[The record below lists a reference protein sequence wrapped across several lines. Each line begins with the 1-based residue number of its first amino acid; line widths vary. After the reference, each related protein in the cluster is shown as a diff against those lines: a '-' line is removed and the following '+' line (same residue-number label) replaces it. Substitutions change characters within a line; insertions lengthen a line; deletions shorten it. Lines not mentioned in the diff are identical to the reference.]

1 MHFDVVWDNRDF
13 LLQGLRTTV
22 AISALGILFS
32 LALGVVVG
40 AVRTYARAPFT
51 WVCAL
56 YVDVIRSIP
65 FLVILV
71 WLFFVPPLLIGV
83 GVSPFW
89 TGVLA
94 LGLHGGAYLAE
105 IFRAGLTSIR
115 QGQRRAGLALGMTRL
130 TVVRRIVL
138 PQAVIRM
145 LPPTGTYSGGIINKS
160 AIASVIA
167 VEELT
172 RQAQLLSSV
181 TIRPFEIFMV
191 VMVAYS
197 LLVYGV
203 VRGVEA
209 IYQRLA
215 PLGAS

>member
-1 MHFDVVWDNRDF
+1 MHFDVVWENRNF
-13 LLQGLRTTV
+13 LLQGLQTTV
-22 AISALGILFS
+22 AISVFGILLS

-40 AVRTYARAPFT
+40 GLRTYARAPFT

-71 WLFFVPPLLIGV
+71 WLFFVPPLLVGIGV
-83 GVSPFW
+83 PPFW

-105 IFRAGLTSIR
+105 IVRAGLTSIR
-115 QGQRRAGLALGMTRL
+115 QGQQRAGLALGMTHL

-138 PQAVIRM
+138 PQAIIRM
-145 LPPTGTYSGGIINKS
+145 LPPTGTYSGSIINKS

-181 TIRPFEIFMV
+181 TIRPFEIFTIVLV
-191 VMVAYS
+191 VYS

-203 VRGVEA
+203 VRGVES
-209 IYQRLA
+209 IYRRLA